1 MNTDETTD
9 IPFTVSPKLIVGT
22 SIGFM
27 FALFMLLNTYIIMP
41 LQEDN
46 TLLVYSAVRQ
56 HEQIDSLRDEVGDL
70 QHQVD
75 GLVNG
80 AKSFAVRLTNY
91 YPVEA
96 QCDDSPLITASGAK
110 IIKDDASNHRW
121 LAISW
126 DLHTKLSHRLPEDD
140 PAYGQGVF
148 EMGDY
153 VELKGY
159 GNSVDGIYQIQDTMN
174 RRHRMAID
182 RLTNVDSPLE
192 FAENVTI
199 TKVYIPEM
207 HEAEDA

>member
-1 MNTDETTD
+1 M
-9 IPFTVSPKLIVGT
+9 VGT

-27 FALFMLLNTYIIMP
+27 FALFMLVNTFIIMP
-41 LQEDN
+41 LQEEN
-46 TLLVYSAVRQ
+46 TLLAYSAMYQ
-56 HEQIDSLRDEVGDL
+56 QNDIDSLTIEVRDL
-70 QHQVD
+70 QWQVD

-96 QCDDSPLITASGAK
+96 QCDSDPLITASGAR
-110 IIKDDASNHRW
+110 IIKNDASNHRW

-126 DLHTKLSHRLPEDD
+126 DLHTKLSHRLPKDD
-140 PAYGQGVF
+140 PAYGKGSF

-159 GNSVDGIYQIQDTMN
+159 GQSVDGIYQIQDTMN
-174 RRHRMAID
+174 SRHRMAID

-207 HEAEDA
+207 HQAQVDA